1 MSASTLSLKPLIR
14 VFQHGSLELPD
25 PNPKLKP
32 DEVRKILGTQFPELL
47 NAGIEGPTIRG
58 NKQVFTFNKTL
69 GTKG

>member
-1 MSASTLSLKPLIR
+1 MSAPLKSVSR
-14 VFQHGSLELPD
+14 VFQHGSLELAD

-32 DEVRKILGTQFPELL
+32 EDVRKILGTQFPELL

-58 NKQVFTFNKTL
+58 NKQVFTFHKTL